1 MSKMDLSDLREQY
14 TLANL
19 SEAAVADEPMEQFAK
34 WMQEAITAKLPEPN
48 AMTLSTL
55 SADGYPDSRVVLLKE
70 ANEEGFV
77 FYTNYNSDKA
87 QQMGLD
93 PKVSLTFL
101 WKDLQRQVRVLG
113 EASKEDEAKS
123 EAYFQ
128 SRPRG
133 SQLGAWVS
141 PQSDVIPSRDFLED
155 RLVALEAQ
163 YEGKPIPKPPH
174 WGGYVVAPTAIEFWQ
189 GRPSRLH
196 DRIRYTKLDGRWVIQ
211 RIAP

>member
-1 MSKMDLSDLREQY
+1 MDLSDLREQY